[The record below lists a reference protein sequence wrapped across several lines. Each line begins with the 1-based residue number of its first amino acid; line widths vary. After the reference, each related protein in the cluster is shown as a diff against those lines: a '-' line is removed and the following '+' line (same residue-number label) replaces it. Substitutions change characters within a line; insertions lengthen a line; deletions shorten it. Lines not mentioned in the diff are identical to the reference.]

1 MKKIVLILAT
11 VLLVTCSVMF
21 AFSACSSSETDDNSI
36 IMYTHMTFAPY
47 EWVGADG
54 KETGLDVAIMSQV
67 AENLGKKLVIKDVAF
82 DSIFSTVAKGNSYTV
97 GAAGIT
103 INETRKKQVD
113 FSSVYSSSTLV
124 IVSKST
130 ISSLKGLE
138 NLSVAVQK
146 DTSAH
151 TILKEATSEVGY
163 SYTVEGSDGSQTQK
177 NIKLSSLTIREFSD
191 YNTCRINLQ
200 NGNVNAIVMDKLPA
214 ESLFFGD
221 GSVNI
226 YPASELPQ
234 EDFGIAVKKGNA
246 TLLDAINEVVDIWLA
261 NGNMD
266 KYLSYYSALYEY
278 ENGGGEQ
285 PTPPSGL
292 KLEWNC

>member
-21 AFSACSSSETDDNSI
+21 AFSACSSSETVDNSI
-36 IMYTHMTFAPY
+36 VMYTHTEFAPY
-47 EWVGADG
+47 EWKGEDG
-54 KETGLDVAIMSQV
+54 KITGVDVAIMSQV
-67 AENLGKKLVIKDVAF
+67 AENLGKKLVIKDMAF

-151 TILKEATSEVGY
+151 AILKEATSEVGY

-177 NIKLSSLTIREFSD
+177 NIKISSLTIREFSD

>member
-36 IMYTHMTFAPY
+36 IMYTHTPFAPY
-47 EWVGADG
+47 EWKGEDG
-54 KETGLDVAIMSQV
+54 KMTGVDVAIMSQV

-82 DSIFSTVAKGNSYTV
+82 DSIFSSVAKGNSYTV

-124 IVSKST
+124 IVSKSN
-130 ISSLKGLE
+130 IKSLVALN
-138 NLSVAVQK
+138 NLSVAVQTG
-146 DTSAH
+146 TSGDS
-151 TILKEATSEVGY
+151 ILTQANSTGY
-163 SYTVEGSDGSQTQK
+163 TYTVKNPDGTESSETVK
-177 NIKLSSLTIREFSD
+177 ISAVIKRWPDYDTIKL
-191 YNTCRINLQ
+191 NLL
-200 NGNVNAIVMDKLPA
+200 NGQIHAVIMDKLPA
-214 ESLFFGD
+214 ESLFYGNS
-221 GSVNI
+221 SVGI
-226 YPASELPQ
+226 YPVAELPQ
-234 EDFGIAVKKGNA
+234 EDFGIAVKKGNSSM
-246 TLLDAINEVVDIWLA
+246 TKAINEVIDLWLV

-266 KYLSYYSALYEY
+266 KYIAYYSDLYEY
-278 ENGGGEQ
+278 ENGGTVM
-285 PTPPSGL
+285 PTAPAGL

>member
-36 IMYTHMTFAPY
+36 IMYTHTPFAPY
-47 EWVGADG
+47 EWRDENGIV
-54 KETGLDVAIMSQV
+54 KGLDVAIMSQV
-67 AENLGKKLVIKDVAF
+67 AENLGKKLVIKDMAF
-82 DSIFSTVAKGNSYTV
+82 DSIFSSVAKGDSYTV

-103 INETRKKQVD
+103 INATRKQQVD
-113 FSSVYSSSTLV
+113 FSSVYSSSTVV

-130 ISSLKGLE
+130 IKSLAGLN
-138 NLSVAVQK
+138 NLSVAIQTG
-146 DTSAH
+146 TSGDS
-151 TILKEATSEVGY
+151 ILTAAIEDGY
-163 SYTVEGSDGSQTQK
+163 TYTVKNPDGTEK
-177 NIKLSSLTIREFSD
+177 TETIKISATVKRWPDYDTIR
-191 YNTCRINLQ
+191 RNLL
-200 NGNVNAIVMDKLPA
+200 NGQVQAVIMDKLPA
-214 ESLFFGD
+214 ESLFYGD
-221 GSVNI
+221 SSVNI

-234 EDFGIAVKKGNA
+234 EDFGIAVKKGNS
-246 TLLDAINEVVDIWLA
+246 TMLNAINEVVDLWLA

>member
-21 AFSACSSSETDDNSI
+21 AFSACSSSETVDNSI
-36 IMYTHMTFAPY
+36 VMYTHTEFAPY
-47 EWVGADG
+47 EWKGEDG
-54 KETGLDVAIMSQV
+54 KITGVDVAIMSQV

-82 DSIFSTVAKGNSYTV
+82 DSIFSSVAKGGSFTA

-103 INETRKKQVD
+103 INDGRKQQVD

-124 IVSKST
+124 IVSKSN
-130 ISSLKGLE
+130 IKSLAALN
-138 NLSVAVQK
+138 NLSVAVQTG
-146 DTSAH
+146 TSGDS
-151 TILKEATSEVGY
+151 ILTQANSTGY
-163 SYTVEGSDGSQTQK
+163 TYTVKNPDGTESSETVK
-177 NIKLSSLTIREFSD
+177 ISADIKRWPDYDTIKL
-191 YNTCRINLQ
+191 NLL
-200 NGNVNAIVMDKLPA
+200 NGQIHAVIMDKLPA
-214 ESLFFGD
+214 ESLFYGNS
-221 GSVNI
+221 SVGI
-226 YPASELPQ
+226 YPVAELPQ

-266 KYLSYYSALYEY
+266 KYLSYYSALYE
-278 ENGGGEQ
+278 NGGGEQ

-292 KLEWNC
+292 KLEWSC